1 MKLKLS
7 LLFLCLIALLWSCP
21 SDDYRY
27 VALGGSRYS
36 STTIPRQTY
45 NADSFFWGTWISMAD
60 GTAYNMQEQKVSV
73 GDKLYWYKDGTSG
86 DTLVAADLG
95 KFVKQS
101 DSVII
106 NNSIPYF
113 RQGGANLE
121 YKVRVVG
128 FSDGRAGA
136 TAIPLKNTKVKTQSE
151 TYVSYTKDATT
162 DASGD
167 VTLIMPTV
175 NDVQTI
181 TVEKKDG
188 GSVVVP
194 NVKIETNNSNIGTIA
209 VVEDGDY
216 SLKVYGNVTN
226 KDDGYMYARS
236 DKWYDMTLTIKNI
249 SDVEAGKSFADISSD
264 DIMMRSAGSIDISR
278 QVTIPSMA
286 SGLSLEIP
294 IQVMCQTVENSY
306 IDALIKVN
314 ITNPGKGKVWEDC
327 ISLRFY
333 EGQYVWT
340 VAADADIVKADAV
353 LNGFIVYPDGNSQFF
368 KANKGGS
375 AIIRVPSFKKDESYL
390 MVFSGATVEGA
401 LSNSTEMYFDVI
413 EGYYQSLS
421 VKKDT
426 ANLTFGEPNYTEQ
439 TAKEISGK
447 CDFEAYL
454 DKGAI
459 KNFKIYGTSVV
470 PYSN

>member
-121 YKVRVVG
+121 YKVKIVG
-128 FSDGRAGA
+128 FSDSRAGA

-151 TYVSYTKDATT
+151 TYASFSKDATT
-162 DASGD
+162 DVSGD

-209 VVEDGDY
+209 VVQEGDY

-226 KDDGYMYARS
+226 KDDGYMYA
-236 DKWYDMTLTIKNI
+236 DKWYNMTLVIKNI
-249 SDVEAGKSFADISSD
+249 SDVKAETSFVTVSTDDAKLMFDKADNESFDVKAGQAVS
-264 DIMMRSAGSIDISR
+264 
-278 QVTIPSMA
+278 T
-286 SGLSLEIP
+286 L
-294 IQVMCQTVENSY
+294 
-306 IDALIKVN
+306 
-314 ITNPGKGKVWEDC
+314 NPGMEKLILMKVQYQDIDDGYADTELKITIENTETNQIWEDY
-327 ISLRFY
+327 ISLRFFK
-333 EGQYVWT
+333 GQYQWT
-340 VAADADIVKADAV
+340 INAESTEGNSSAA
-353 LNGFIVYPDGNSQFF
+353 LHGFLVYPDKVCQYFDINDNSH
-368 KANKGGS
+368 KT
-375 AIIRVPSFKKDESYL
+375 ILVPSFR
-390 MVFSGATVEGA
+390 GG
-401 LSNSTEMYFDVI
+401 
-413 EGYYQSLS
+413 
-421 VKKDT
+421 
-426 ANLTFGEPNYTEQ
+426 
-439 TAKEISGK
+439 
-447 CDFEAYL
+447 
-454 DKGAI
+454 
-459 KNFKIYGTSVV
+459 
-470 PYSN
+470 